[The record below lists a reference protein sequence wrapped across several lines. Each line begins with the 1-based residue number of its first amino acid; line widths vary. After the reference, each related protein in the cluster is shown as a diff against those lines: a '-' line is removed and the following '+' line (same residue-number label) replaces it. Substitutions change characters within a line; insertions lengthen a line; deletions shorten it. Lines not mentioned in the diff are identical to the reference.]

1 MSKFAKELVRLNPDV
16 ILAVTT
22 PATAACTDEQQ
33 DGGHA
38 DEFTPL
44 AFLYSRSSVAPAFY
58 LVAAERGRPR
68 HRCAT
73 QPRAGWYLQAEML
86 GPL

>member
-22 PATAACTDEQQ
+22 PATAACTDEQK

-44 AFLYSRSSVAPAFY
+44 AFL
-58 LVAAERGRPR
+58 
-68 HRCAT
+68 
-73 QPRAGWYLQAEML
+73 
-86 GPL
+86 